1 MRKNFTLRL
10 KKISVCRMSM
20 ISLALLN
27 VLMVTDSV
35 LKTVGRGESVP
46 PTLVLASAFQLLY
59 AMDALFFEE
68 YYFQSHDAM
77 NSG

>member
-1 MRKNFTLRL
+1 
-10 KKISVCRMSM
+10 MSM
-20 ISLALLN
+20 ISVALLN

-35 LKTVGRGESVP
+35 VRTVSGGGQVAP
-46 PTLVLASAFQLLY
+46 ALILASAFQLLY

-68 YYFQSHDAM
+68 YYFQSHDSM

>member
-1 MRKNFTLRL
+1 
-10 KKISVCRMSM
+10 MSM
-20 ISLALLN
+20 ISLALMN

>member
-1 MRKNFTLRL
+1 
-10 KKISVCRMSM
+10 MSM

-35 LKTVGRGESVP
+35 VAANGVVA
-46 PTLVLASAFQLLY
+46 PTLVLAAAFQLLY